1 MIFQSILTQFQTL
14 PSGTDAFKQL
24 KQRCEQQIPL
34 ATEYSEQA
42 ALYLI
47 YGFAKNYVLLY
58 EDQAITPEF
67 AQTAKQQLLGYMS
80 QLDGAIQTAQKAD
93 ILDSLNQVTA
103 DYMQSSRVF

>member
-24 KQRCEQQIPL
+24 KQRCEQQILL
-34 ATEYSEQA
+34 ATESSEQA

-47 YGFAKNYVLLY
+47 CGFAKNYVLLY

-67 AQTAKQQLLGYMS
+67 AQTAKQQLLSYMS
-80 QLDGAIQTAQKAD
+80 QLDGAIQTGQKAE
-93 ILDSLNQVTA
+93 ILDSLNQVIA

>member
-24 KQRCEQQIPL
+24 KQSCEQQIPL
-34 ATEYSEQA
+34 ATVSSEQA

-67 AQTAKQQLLGYMS
+67 AQIAKQQLLGYMS
-80 QLDGAIQTAQKAD
+80 QLDGAIQTGQKAD
-93 ILDSLNQVTA
+93 ILDSLNQVTV